1 MNRENLTDI
10 PLTKYEGTELERYL
24 ETRYDKAPVPY
35 TPPQSEVQPLQP
47 AAVDLVA
54 VARPIVG
61 LSIVGGIVCVV
72 ASGFAAACAAT
83 FAFVSANAAWF
94 IGGAL
99 VVGWASGLFKSA
111 PKQDAP
117 NQAPPNDGG
126 KYEWY
131 QEQRQGWRK
140 M

>member
-94 IGGAL
+94 IGGAF

-111 PKQDAP
+111 PKEQAP

>member
-1 MNRENLTDI
+1 MNNLQPYHQND
-10 PLTKYEGTELERYL
+10 LEIYMEYQAKR
-24 ETRYDKAPVPY
+24 DAPPPVPY
-35 TPPQSEVQPLQP
+35 TPPQSEVQPYTP
-47 AAVDLVA
+47 VTVDLVA
-54 VARPIVG
+54 VARPIIS

>member
-1 MNRENLTDI
+1 MDYQAKRDA
-10 PLTKYEGTELERYL
+10 PP
-24 ETRYDKAPVPY
+24 PVPY

-99 VVGWASGLFKSA
+99 VVGWASGL
-111 PKQDAP
+111 
-117 NQAPPNDGG
+117 GG
-126 KYEWY
+126 SRSGTDSKETAKNANGG
-131 QEQRQGWRK
+131 QTINVTVNVAGESVNVSKHG
-140 M
+140 